1 MYEEPYKW
9 VEAVGNRRTY
19 LDEQFREG
27 TPVVGVA
34 YEHGILLMTM
44 SKGTP
49 KLYEI
54 YDLLALGGMG
64 HPADLE
70 KLRFNLLEM
79 AHVEGFNRSASDVT
93 GSRLVKYGIAPV
105 IKQAFEEVF
114 KAPFIVKILLA
125 EIGRTQRLEIVNAL
139 KRSRGLSV
147 NELVDRMRMSY
158 MGIKQHC
165 LTLQRDGYLDTW
177 RRPQKMGRPEMVYRL
192 TRRTQDLFQA
202 DSNRFTLEL
211 LDSVQGIYGPN
222 APEKLLYNLFERKCA
237 SLKEKVK
244 GATVAERAK
253 SLAKIRDTEGYMSQF
268 TIDDGG
274 PQILECHTPLQNVLD
289 KYPIIGRLEQE
300 MFEQLLGTRVRR
312 QETRNSGLYEC
323 AFYFDA

>member
-1 MYEEPYKW
+1 M
-9 VEAVGNRRTY
+9 NQR
-19 LDEQFREG
+19 
-27 TPVVGVA
+27 
-34 YEHGILLMTM
+34 
-44 SKGTP
+44 
-49 KLYEI
+49 
-54 YDLLALGGMG
+54 
-64 HPADLE
+64 
-70 KLRFNLLEM
+70 
-79 AHVEGFNRSASDVT
+79 
-93 GSRLVKYGIAPV
+93 
-105 IKQAFEEVF
+105 
-114 KAPFIVKILLA
+114 LLA

-147 NELVDRMRMSY
+147 NELVERMRMSY

-192 TRRTQDLFQA
+192 TRRAHDLFQA

-211 LDSVQGIYGPN
+211 LDSTQQIYGPN
-222 APEKLLYNLFERKCA
+222 AAEKLLYNLFERKCA
-237 SLKEKVK
+237 RLKEKVK
-244 GATVAERAK
+244 GSTVAERAK
-253 SLAKIRDTEGYMSQF
+253 ALAKIRDAEGYMSQF
-268 TIDDGG
+268 VTDDGG

-300 MFEQLLGTRVRR
+300 MFEQVLGTRVRR